1 MAEVRAAKHL
11 GQHFLADDHVIG
23 DMLSAIYPQPD
34 ERIIEIGPGLG
45 ALTLP
50 VLAKAGALTAIEFDS
65 RVLAPLARKAAAVG
79 KLNLIEADVLTVDFA
94 DLGLATPLRIIGNLP
109 YNLSSPILFHC
120 LAQRQHIQ
128 DMHFMLQKEVVERI
142 VAQPDNKDYG
152 RLSLML
158 QQYLLTE
165 SLFDIPPEAFDPPP
179 KVDSAVVRLVP
190 RAAPQWAVQSP
201 AHFALVVKTAFAQR
215 RKMLRKSLSHW
226 FSSEALQQLDIDPT
240 LRPENLDGAGFARL
254 ADALLAKEAQND

>member
-1 MAEVRAAKHL
+1 MTEVRAAKHL
-11 GQHFLADDHVIG
+11 GQHFLADEAVIAE
-23 DMLSAIYPQPD
+23 MLSAIYPQSG
-34 ERIIEIGPGLG
+34 EAMIEIGPGLG

-50 VLAKAGALTAIEFDS
+50 VLARAGAMTAIEFDS
-65 RVLAPLARKAAAVG
+65 RVIAPLSKKAAAVG
-79 KLNLIEADVLTVDFA
+79 NLQLIEADVLTVDFA
-94 DLGLATPLRIIGNLP
+94 ALGLNPPLRVIGNLP

-120 LAQRQHIQ
+120 LAQRALIK

-142 VAQPDNKDYG
+142 CAVPDSKDYG

-158 QQYLLTE
+158 QQYLAVE
-165 SLFDIPPEAFDPPP
+165 NLFEIPPQAFDPPP

-190 RAAPQWAVQSP
+190 RENLAWQVQSE

-215 RKMLRKSLSHW
+215 RKMLRKSLAHW
-226 FSSEALQQLDIDPT
+226 FSSEDLAALEIEPT

-254 ADALLAKEAQND
+254 ADALLTKEKS